1 MRFIKYEKK
10 FSLYSRNSS
19 KVTEYNLFIPE
30 MFYSDP
36 NDPRFEAFL
45 GTRTT
50 TTRVAGLL
58 GYFTFA
64 TKNCT
69 LVPLSFISVDRIY
82 CAAN

>member
-1 MRFIKYEKK
+1 MRLIKYEKK

-45 GTRTT
+45 GTDQG
-50 TTRVAGLL
+50 AGLL
-58 GYFTFA
+58 DYFTFA

-69 LVPLSFISVDRIY
+69 LVPLSFKSVDRIY